1 MFKEGL
7 TKKHYHLN
15 SVDNVCCLRTSSF
28 STPAGTKAANNSGM
42 IYFDDQI
49 TDDDNTTDVD
59 DNTDDTVTTGSA
71 INPAIKVTNKF
82 PATNLVSLLK
92 RVVLSM

>member
-1 MFKEGL
+1 
-7 TKKHYHLN
+7 
-15 SVDNVCCLRTSSF
+15 
-28 STPAGTKAANNSGM
+28 M

-59 DNTDDTVTTGSA
+59 DNRYDTVTTGSA
-71 INPAIKVTNKF
+71 IQTQQSKLQQISA
-82 PATNLVSLLK
+82 NLVSLLK